1 MSLTASLVAACSEN
15 DTSIFVRRAAKHWVF
30 RIEKVSG
37 WVSRLLPTD
46 RYEVRKQ
53 PLEVPVCQCGQLIQ
67 GLGFRAGFIRA
78 AVPMG

>member
-30 RIEKVSG
+30 RTDKVSG

-53 PLEVPVCQCGQLIQ
+53 PLTWLYTQ
-67 GLGFRAGFIRA
+67 GLVMTPSGPSEIFLA
-78 AVPMG
+78 ARL